1 MTPSTLPFS
10 KNVMMVVI
18 EGSINIVQ
26 HLLVAWEVEAALAEV
41 EMEVVSGSLAFK
53 ELKFH
58 VLVANVW

>member
-1 MTPSTLPFS
+1 
-10 KNVMMVVI
+10 MVVI
-18 EGSINIVQ
+18 EGSMNIVQ

-41 EMEVVSGSLAFK
+41 EAEVEVVSGYHTFK